1 MKIGV
6 IKTIIKEELTRFGDV
21 PKWMDA
27 FLFPINQFI
36 NQVGTALKGNL
47 TFDDNFLCK
56 SKTIKFTS
64 GVELEIN
71 PDSNLKVRGV
81 LLLNF
86 EGKNVDKFS
95 WRDKQNNQIGV
106 TITFDGGGS
115 ALCEILILFK

>member
-6 IKTIIKEELTRFGDV
+6 IKTIIKEELARLGDL

-56 SKTIKFTS
+56 IKSLKFTS
-64 GVELEIN
+64 GTESEIN
-71 PDSNLKVRGV
+71 PDSNSKVRGV
-81 LLLNF
+81 LLLSF
-86 EGKNVDKFS
+86 EGKNIDKFS
-95 WRDKQNNQIGV
+95 WREKQNGQIGV
-106 TITFDGGGS
+106 TVTFDGGGT
-115 ALCEILILFK
+115 AICELLILFK